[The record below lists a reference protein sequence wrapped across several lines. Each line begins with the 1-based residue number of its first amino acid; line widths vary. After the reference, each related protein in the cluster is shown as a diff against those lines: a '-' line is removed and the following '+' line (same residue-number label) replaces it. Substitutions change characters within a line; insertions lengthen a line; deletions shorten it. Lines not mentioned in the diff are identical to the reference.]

1 MGRYFNPDLTA
12 RSLGGFAQLQH
23 KLNERSGA
31 GGSFTWMKVRE
42 QPEGRDWQEMT
53 GYRIPPLKLTAY
65 LEFKSSEAWS
75 NRVQATYFDAL
86 IIAWMA
92 LPALDDARSTATP
105 PSI

>member
-1 MGRYFNPDLTA
+1 
-12 RSLGGFAQLQH
+12 
-23 KLNERSGA
+23 
-31 GGSFTWMKVRE
+31 
-42 QPEGRDWQEMT
+42 MT

-65 LEFKSSEAWS
+65 LELEPSEAWS